1 MYADFPSQDQAVARV
16 DAQTAEEQTELA
28 RLMAMMNE
36 LTAMFRDLSL
46 VVFEQ
51 GTVLDRIDTRI
62 ELAVEDVRAGND
74 ELERAVQH
82 QRGRC
87 FYMYIGC
94 VVGLIAICLAVMLF
108 RKRK

>member
-1 MYADFPSQDQAVARV
+1 MYADFQSPDQAVARV

-74 ELERAVQH
+74 ELEHAVQH

-87 FYMYIGC
+87 FYTYIGC
-94 VVGLIAICLAVMLF
+94 IVALIAICLAVMLL
-108 RKRK
+108 RKRR